1 MRPMEANVPL
11 MSLVCVTI
19 GPIPIGQL
27 LESELFHLINKKK
40 ESRTDMTREK
50 KRVEKKRK
58 IKRIQFHRKTIIPSE

>member
-50 KRVEKKRK
+50 KRAEKKRK
-58 IKRIQFHRKTIIPSE
+58 IKRIQFHRKTITPSE

>member
-19 GPIPIGQL
+19 GPIPIVQL

-50 KRVEKKRK
+50 ERAEKKRK